1 MIQMLAAEQILH
13 AAMILSVESE
23 EGLNEGLI
31 VQVQE
36 TLECDTE
43 DHNAAMEHIEQHR
56 DNGDWGGRSDAVL
69 HRSRER
75 IREAMNEGTLPT
87 DGELAEKL
95 HILLGDEDDG
105 EVDPFAELGIS
116 SSGGSGGI
124 GSAPVASNDPLAAFM
139 DGDDEEEEDM
149 VDESGFLASGTSLLG
164 DDDSEEEVEE
174 ELEEE
179 VEEEPEEEVENIP
192 ETSTDAAYEMLM
204 ATCWIDGI
212 LDPAEAK
219 LLARKRQE
227 LGISFEQHLVIL
239 RNMLERAS

>member
-1 MIQMLAAEQILH
+1 
-13 AAMILSVESE
+13 
-23 EGLNEGLI
+23 
-31 VQVQE
+31 
-36 TLECDTE
+36 
-43 DHNAAMEHIEQHR
+43 
-56 DNGDWGGRSDAVL
+56 
-69 HRSRER
+69 
-75 IREAMNEGTLPT
+75 TLPT